1 MNKFIGYCNNLSF
14 SFAFYRVDLHTT
26 IISKSEILDV
36 FKKGWIYSFT
46 NEGSILKAKFSKELP
61 NASFNIGAYADTLL
75 NLPVLLTFS
84 PYLSWIIAF
93 IIFSFSL
100 TKINNNFP

>member
-1 MNKFIGYCNNLSF
+1 MYL
-14 SFAFYRVDLHTT
+14 
-26 IISKSEILDV
+26 
-36 FKKGWIYSFT
+36 KKGEFT
-46 NEGSILKAKFSKELP
+46 HLQMKDSILKAKFSKELP